1 MLAQQRGI
9 TIALANKESLVCSG
23 SLVTSLAKKN
33 GSKFYSVD
41 SEHNAI
47 YQVLDLKNK
56 KNVSKLI
63 LTASGGP
70 FLNKKISDLENITPD
85 EAVNHPNWSMGRK
98 NFS

>member
-1 MLAQQRGI
+1 M
-9 TIALANKESLVCSG
+9 
-23 SLVTSLAKKN
+23 AKKN
-33 GSKFYSVD
+33 GSKILPVD

-47 YQVLDLKNK
+47 YQVLDLKIK
-56 KNVSKLI
+56 KMSQSSI